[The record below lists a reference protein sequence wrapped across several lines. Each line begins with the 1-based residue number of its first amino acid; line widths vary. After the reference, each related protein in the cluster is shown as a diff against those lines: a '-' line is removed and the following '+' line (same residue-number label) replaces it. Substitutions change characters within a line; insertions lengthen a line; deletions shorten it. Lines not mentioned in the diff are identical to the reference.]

1 MQRTLSPDE
10 IAAKKERRA
19 QQAEKNAARYREE
32 QQATLDKTAR
42 LRALRL
48 AQVTQVGKSAK
59 QVAKPD
65 GEARGHSLEL
75 HSGAR
80 G

>member
-48 AQVTQVGKSAK
+48 SQAAQVGKSAK
-59 QVAKPD
+59 HVAKLD
-65 GEARGHSLEL
+65 GEAHGHSPEL